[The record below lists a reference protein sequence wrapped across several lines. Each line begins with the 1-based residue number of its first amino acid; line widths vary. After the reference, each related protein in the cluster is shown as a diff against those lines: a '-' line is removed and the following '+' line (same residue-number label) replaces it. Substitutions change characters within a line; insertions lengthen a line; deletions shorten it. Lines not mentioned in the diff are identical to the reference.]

1 MKARR
6 LEIAATALLAA
17 GLFLFLG
24 AKPAH
29 AAMTLNKGFSDMPAQ
44 YIVFDKLDVSKA
56 TLSSAN
62 SAISLK
68 ATSGYNGRKAVVWSV
83 TASGE
88 KILSNPFK
96 ITFPNAG
103 FDCDGNRVDLVLAC
117 TSCKAQLY
125 SGQTA
130 AARDQV
136 LLISE
141 LAANDPDWNSYIQFT
156 SLPDKGASAIYGVQM
171 TFDVRVYKTGT
182 TTSCSYPLL
191 MNVADLDWYDETS
204 SSSSWSRTY
213 AESITL
219 NSGCGSNAYIATNS
233 LLGHN
238 STNTRFYGSAVDDST
253 ERSTV
258 AFSLNASG
266 GRITW
271 AGSNCATKLFSSK
284 TFEITSSA
292 GTGGSISPKGTSTV
306 GWRTTKSYTATAS
319 TGYKVYRVTIDG
331 ARISG
336 TGGKTLKYDF
346 EDIRQDHTISASFTP
361 ISYEVSFDGN
371 GASAGSTSPLKG
383 CKYNTSYTIPECG
396 FTRSTHS
403 FVAWNTKADGSGK
416 SYLPGSTFKNLT
428 SVDGGKVALYAQWA
442 DLAVERTV
450 TIRIPEGDFARAQ
463 AKSGPSPTVVARYY
477 DETWNIS
484 WSIPVDLSEC
494 TVENG
499 FATISTQAKA
509 TEGAYCTLLDSAL
522 FQLSSREDRGLETI
536 FTLALPDFSL
546 ASSSD
551 CVVNHFPAEGEA
563 AQTASA
569 ADESQDPDK
578 AETTTLEAQ
587 GEDDSA
593 SSESSL
599 QKAAADDGKNDPS
612 GIEAASP
619 EDQTPEDRPDSAGQ
633 AEEAQRETGCLLA
646 AGPQVNRAI
655 PRETES
661 IIVGKPDFEPESAI
675 DLSHNRDR
683 SVLGAYDGSEKC
695 FYIYSAQ
702 DAPIVANHDCSG
714 IFEGLENLRQI
725 DAANL
730 DMRQTESLARAFQG
744 CSALR
749 GLDLSAWETDGLEN
763 AEDMLQGCEGLLG
776 LSFGKGWKQPQSSRS
791 AAVFPMDMADG
802 ESSFPAGQEIP
813 SGDGDYTANLQ
824 QGMAEG
830 AGADPSANGPDDGRG
845 GFPGVPADQREE
857 TGARATPANE
867 AGQRS
872 QSEVRDLLALAET
885 DPGQNGGSAEDPR
898 SDNGTDNPSDDGARP

>member
-29 AAMTLNKGFSDMPAQ
+29 AATTLNKGFSDMPAQ

-62 SAISLK
+62 SAISMK
-68 ATSGYNGRKAVVWSV
+68 TTSSYNGRKAVVWSV

-88 KILSNPFK
+88 KSLSNPFK

-141 LAANDPDWNSYIQFT
+141 LSANDPDWNSYIQFT
-156 SLPDKGASAIYGVQM
+156 SLPDKGASAIYGIQM

-191 MNVADLDWYDETS
+191 MNVADLDWYDETT
-204 SSSSWSRTY
+204 SSSSWSGTF

-219 NSGCGSNAYIATNS
+219 NSGCGSNVYIAKDS

-238 STNTRFYGSAVDDST
+238 SANTRFYGSAVDDST

-258 AFSLNASG
+258 AFALNAG
-266 GRITW
+266 GGKITW

-292 GTGGSISPKGTSTV
+292 GTGGSISPKGQNTV
-306 GWRTTKSYTATAS
+306 GWRTSKSYTATAS
-319 TGYKVYRVTIDG
+319 TGYKVYRVTVDG

-361 ISYEVSFDGN
+361 ISYEVAFDGN

-403 FVAWNTKADGSGK
+403 FIAWNTKADGSGK
-416 SYLPGSTFKNLT
+416 SYLPGSAFKNLT
-428 SVDGGKVALYAQWA
+428 SVDGGKVVLYAQWA
-442 DLAVERTV
+442 DLAVERIV
-450 TIRIPEGDFARAQ
+450 TIRVPEDDFARAK
-463 AKSGPSPTVVARYY
+463 AGSGSSPTVVARYC
-477 DETWNIS
+477 DEAEGVS
-484 WSIPVDLSEC
+484 WTVPIDLSEC
-494 TVENG
+494 TIEDG
-499 FATISTQAKA
+499 FATISTQSKA
-509 TEGAYCTLLDSAL
+509 TESASCTLLDSAL
-522 FQLSSREDRGLETI
+522 FQLANREDRGLETI

-551 CVVNHFPAEGEA
+551 CVVNHFPAEAVTAQA
-563 AQTASA
+563 AN
-569 ADESQDPDK
+569 ADEDPRDQD
-578 AETTTLEAQ
+578 ETEPAVLKAQ
-587 GEDDSA
+587 GEDDA
-593 SSESSL
+593 ALSEGAP
-599 QKAAADDGKNDPS
+599 QNAKEGEDGKNRLDT
-612 GIEAASP
+612 EAAASEEPAP
-619 EDQTPEDRPDSAGQ
+619 EDEPDDSAQ
-633 AEEAQRETGCLLA
+633 AGEAQGETGCFLA
-646 AGPQVNRAI
+646 AGAEANRAI

-661 IIVGKPDFEPESAI
+661 IVIGRPGFEPESTI
-675 DLSHNRDR
+675 DLSRNRDR
-683 SVLGAYDGSEKC
+683 SVLGAYDDSRKC

-702 DAPIVANHDCSG
+702 DVPIITDRDSSG
-714 IFEGLENLRQI
+714 IFGGLENLRRI
-725 DAANL
+725 DAASL
-730 DMRQTESLARAFQG
+730 DTRQAVSLAGAFQG
-744 CSALR
+744 CAALEE
-749 GLDLSAWETDGLEN
+749 LDLSEWETDSLEN
-763 AEDMLQGCEGLLG
+763 AEDMLQGCDGLLAI
-776 LSFGKGWKQPQSSRS
+776 SFGKGWKQPRSNRS
-791 AAVFPMDMADG
+791 AAVFPVAMDTREG
-802 ESSFPAGQEIP
+802 SFAAGQAIP
-813 SGDGDYTANLQ
+813 SGSGHYSASPAQSMTE
-824 QGMAEG
+824 GAEG
-830 AGADPSANGPDDGRG
+830 ETAVIGQEDAQESLPDTA
-845 GFPGVPADQREE
+845 ADQREE
-857 TGARATPANE
+857 TGASLIPAAGEGQDSRDEAQGTP
-867 AGQRS
+867 S
-872 QSEVRDLLALAET
+872 LAET
-885 DPGQNGGSAEDPR
+885 PGQNE
-898 SDNGTDNPSDDGARP
+898 DGAASTGKGTEAHDPGAKEALP